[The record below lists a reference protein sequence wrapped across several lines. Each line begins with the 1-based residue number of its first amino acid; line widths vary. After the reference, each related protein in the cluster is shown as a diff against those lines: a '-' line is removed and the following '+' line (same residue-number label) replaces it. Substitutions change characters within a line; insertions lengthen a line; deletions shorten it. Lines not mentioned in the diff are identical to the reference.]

1 MRIIHT
7 ADWHLGQTF
16 YEFDRTSEHSAFLEW
31 LLKVLEGNATAC
43 GTQAD
48 QPNADVLLI
57 AGDVFDTANPSAESQ
72 RMYYKFL
79 ADAYKRIHGLKTVI
93 IAGNHDS
100 AARLEAPSALLDAFD
115 IHVVGKVRDADGNPD
130 LSKMAFVMDGL
141 NVIAVPFT
149 RNIVST
155 EAKGYSEGIAALY
168 EACLAYGKANGF
180 KSSFPTIG
188 MGHMFMNGG
197 SIRNGEKTDYL
208 GNVEKV
214 EIGSFSSAFDYFA
227 LGHLHMEQEVCNC
240 SNVRY
245 AGSPIPMSFTEHG
258 NLQGVDEILF
268 EDGSKVPSIRQISYE
283 SPVKLLYAT
292 DSAVSVDEAA
302 DAIKKMIPYD
312 PEWKP
317 FLQVNVKTDF
327 FTTADRKMIDDAL
340 SGKNIRLVKI
350 NAERLSPKS
359 KAESNIDLE
368 KLLSE
373 QTDPMD
379 IVKDVY
385 RQFRGTDI
393 PEEFE
398 RMMKD
403 IVNKTLNSE
412 NGNDN

>member
-16 YEFDRTSEHSAFLEW
+16 YEFDRSSEHSAFLEW
-31 LLKVLEGNATAC
+31 LLKVLEGNAAAC
-43 GTQAD
+43 GTQAY
-48 QPNADVLLI
+48 QPKADVLLI

-79 ADAYKRIHGLKTVI
+79 ADACKRIPGLKTVI

-115 IHVVGKVRDADGNPD
+115 IHVVGKVRDADGNAD
-130 LSKMAFVMDGL
+130 LSKMAFVMGGL

-149 RNIVST
+149 RNIVSAET
-155 EAKGYSEGIAALY
+155 KGYSEGIAGLY
-168 EACLAYGKANGF
+168 GACLEYGNANGF
-180 KSSFPTIG
+180 DSSFPTIG

-197 SIRNGEKTDYL
+197 SIRNGEKTDHL

-214 EIGSFSSAFDYFA
+214 EIGNISTTFDYFA
-227 LGHLHMEQEVCNC
+227 LGHLHMEQEVSNC
-240 SNVRY
+240 CNVRY

-268 EDGSKVPSIRQISYE
+268 EGGSKVPSIRQISYE
-283 SPVKLLYAT
+283 SPIKLLYAT
-292 DSAVSVDEAA
+292 DKAVSVDEVAN
-302 DAIKKMIPYD
+302 AITRMPVYD
-312 PEWKP
+312 PEWEP

-327 FTTADRKMIDDAL
+327 FSTADRKKIDDAL

-350 NAERLSPKS
+350 DAERLTPKS
-359 KAESNIDLE
+359 EAEDSIDLE

-373 QTDPMD
+373 RTDPMD

-385 RQFRGTDI
+385 RRSKGTDI
-393 PEEFE
+393 PDEFE

-403 IVNKTLNSE
+403 IVNKALNSE
-412 NGNDN
+412 NGNDD

>member
-79 ADAYKRIHGLKTVI
+79 ADACKLIKGLKTVI

-115 IHVVGKVRDADGNPD
+115 IHVVGKVRDSDGNAD
-130 LSKMAFVMDGL
+130 FSKMAFVMEGL

-155 EAKGYSEGIAALY
+155 EATGYSEGIAALY
-168 EACLAYGKANGF
+168 EACLEYGKANGF
-180 KSSFPTIG
+180 NPSFPTIG
-188 MGHMFMNGG
+188 MGHLFMNGG
-197 SIRNGEKTDYL
+197 AIRNGEKTDYL

-214 EIGSFSSAFDYFA
+214 EIGSFSTAFDYFA
-227 LGHLHMEQEVCNC
+227 LGHLHMEQDVCNC

-258 NLQGVDEILF
+258 NLQGVDEIIF
-268 EDGSKVPSIRQISYE
+268 EGGSKVPSIRQISYE

-302 DAIKKMIPYD
+302 EAITKMPSYD

-327 FTTADRKMIDDAL
+327 FTTADRKKIDDAL

-350 NAERLSPKS
+350 NAERLTPKS
-359 KAESNIDLE
+359 KSESNIDLE

-385 RQFRGTDI
+385 RQFRKTEI

-403 IVNKTLNSE
+403 IVNRTLNSE